1 MPQRRS
7 RYVLL
12 CQQLLAL
19 GAVLV
24 VLASAARVVTLDI
37 VAPPHTR
44 VAADHPRR

>member
-24 VLASAARVVTLDI
+24 LLAPAARVVSLDI
-37 VAPPHTR
+37 VAPPRTP
-44 VAADHPRR
+44 VAADRVGR

>member
-24 VLASAARVVTLDI
+24 LLAPAARVVTLDI
-37 VAPPHTR
+37 VAPPHTQ
-44 VAADHPRR
+44 VAADRPSR